1 MPSTAVS
8 FTDLQRQFTRH
19 LRDPDHAPAP
29 PGLEERRVALYRDL
43 IYRGVEGFL
52 ANSFPVLRKIL
63 TDEEWHPLMRDY
75 LKRHRAR
82 TPLFPKMPQEFLRY
96 LQDER
101 EEDELPHPFI
111 RELAHYEW
119 VETALT
125 IDSRTLRL
133 EGVDADGDL
142 LAAPPVLSELIWP
155 LACAYPVHRIGPDY
169 LPAAPPEQPT
179 YLLVYR
185 DRQDAVGFM
194 ELNPVSARLI
204 DCLKSNQGKTGR
216 AVLMDIAAELAHPD
230 PEVVV
235 NGGRD
240 ILESMR
246 EKDIVLGVEKA
257 G

>member
-1 MPSTAVS
+1 MRAKDRATN
-8 FTDLQRQFTRH
+8 TDLQRQFTRH
-19 LRDPDHAPAP
+19 IRDPDHAPAP
-29 PGLEERRVALYRDL
+29 PDIEERRIALYRDL

-101 EEDELPHPFI
+101 EEAELPYPFI

-125 IDSRTLRL
+125 IDSRALRL

-155 LACAYPVHRIGPDY
+155 LACAYPVHSHRPRLFARRAAGATHLSVGLPGPARCGG
-169 LPAAPPEQPT
+169 LHGVKPRRCPPDGLSEEQSGQNRP
-179 YLLVYR
+179 
-185 DRQDAVGFM
+185 
-194 ELNPVSARLI
+194 
-204 DCLKSNQGKTGR
+204 GR
-216 AVLMDIAAELAHPD
+216 PD
-230 PEVVV
+230 GHRRGTRP
-235 NGGRD
+235 
-240 ILESMR
+240 S
-246 EKDIVLGVEKA
+246 
-257 G
+257 